1 MSKLPTDLIEIPSYN
16 SYHGNIELK
25 GLMYS
30 PSQKALYN
38 KGFLNKKI
46 NLNNKKNFYS
56 YVKTENPMERK
67 RICINLNRFIRQ
79 YPEYQNI
86 QDICSDEVS
95 DEKSID
101 DKASADEVYID
112 EKTEDKSIDEISIDD
127 DPIDE
132 ISENRF
138 IDILSNYK
146 Y

>member
-56 YVKTENPMERK
+56 YIKTENPMERK

-95 DEKSID
+95 DEKSEYE
-101 DKASADEVYID
+101 KYID
-112 EKTEDKSIDEISIDD
+112 EKTEDNNS
-127 DPIDE
+127 IDE

-146 Y
+146 D